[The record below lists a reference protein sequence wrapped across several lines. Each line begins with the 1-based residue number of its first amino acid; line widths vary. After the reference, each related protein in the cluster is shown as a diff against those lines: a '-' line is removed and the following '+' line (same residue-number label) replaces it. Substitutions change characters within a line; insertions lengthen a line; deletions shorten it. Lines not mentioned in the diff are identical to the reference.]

1 MIDPEPS
8 SSSSQSAPSAAPVR
22 KSATRNIVTVM
33 SGTLASRFL
42 GLLRQTLLNYFFDT
56 RMTDAYN
63 VAFQIPNLFR
73 ELLAEGALSNSIIPV
88 YKNLAPD
95 QRRAFIGSFMALL
108 ILVNALVVAL
118 GMIFAPQIVGLMQ
131 SLGQSLGANASSLD
145 TELTV
150 YLTRLC
156 MPFLAGIS
164 FSALAMGLLNAE
176 ERFGATAFAPLAF
189 NVVTITGFLLFPNQ
203 ALWLGIF
210 TSLGG
215 LAQLLVQLP
224 SLRKYGLLPAP
235 KLTWHPGLTRA
246 LALIAPFAFT
256 TSTRQFLAFILTGLL
271 AGFGEGTLTGFRN
284 AEVVFLLVQ
293 GLFAVSPATAA
304 YPRLSEYAAQKNWVA
319 FTDTVSSYAR
329 LVLFFSVGVAGLLWA
344 LAPSV
349 TSAIFELA
357 GRIADDKYN
366 PTLALLPSFA
376 LAVAPW
382 GLWQLLNR
390 AFYARER
397 TKDAV
402 VISAVAFAANTI
414 LYIVLAP
421 YGFVTMNYAT
431 AITGW
436 LLVGVVVFVLHKQI
450 GLNYKKLL
458 GYSIKVGVAATAAG
472 FAAYFISSLL
482 PTGRGALNGL
492 LHLSI
497 AGGVGAALYLTL
509 CIVFQVQEVSSIT
522 KRFLKR

>member
-1 MIDPEPS
+1 MPA
-8 SSSSQSAPSAAPVR
+8 SARPRTAR
-22 KSATRNIVTVM
+22 TRWPKP
-33 SGTLASRFL
+33 
-42 GLLRQTLLNYFFDT
+42 
-56 RMTDAYN
+56 
-63 VAFQIPNLFR
+63 PN
-73 ELLAEGALSNSIIPV
+73 
-88 YKNLAPD
+88 
-95 QRRAFIGSFMALL
+95 
-108 ILVNALVVAL
+108 
-118 GMIFAPQIVGLMQ
+118 
-131 SLGQSLGANASSLD
+131 
-145 TELTV
+145 
-150 YLTRLC
+150 
-156 MPFLAGIS
+156 
-164 FSALAMGLLNAE
+164 
-176 ERFGATAFAPLAF
+176 
-189 NVVTITGFLLFPNQ
+189 
-203 ALWLGIF
+203 
-210 TSLGG
+210 
-215 LAQLLVQLP
+215 
-224 SLRKYGLLPAP
+224 
-235 KLTWHPGLTRA
+235 
-246 LALIAPFAFT
+246 
-256 TSTRQFLAFILTGLL
+256 
-271 AGFGEGTLTGFRN
+271 
-284 AEVVFLLVQ
+284 
-293 GLFAVSPATAA
+293 
-304 YPRLSEYAAQKNWVA
+304 
-319 FTDTVSSYAR
+319 
-329 LVLFFSVGVAGLLWA
+329 
-344 LAPSV
+344 APSV

-402 VISAVAFAANTI
+402 VISAVAFTANTI